1 MLSGSIFKSFRANR
15 SATQIYLHI
24 LVSKYLS
31 VAELSVG
38 IIKKGVFGGDL
49 DTLGEEGL
57 YRMRDSISNAPE
69 GGFYDAP
76 IFVFR
81 SLSVLTQVV
90 FLPAKNSISMRSKIN
105 SSWSS
110 WKEL

>member
-1 MLSGSIFKSFRANR
+1 MGLSF
-15 SATQIYLHI
+15 
-24 LVSKYLS
+24 